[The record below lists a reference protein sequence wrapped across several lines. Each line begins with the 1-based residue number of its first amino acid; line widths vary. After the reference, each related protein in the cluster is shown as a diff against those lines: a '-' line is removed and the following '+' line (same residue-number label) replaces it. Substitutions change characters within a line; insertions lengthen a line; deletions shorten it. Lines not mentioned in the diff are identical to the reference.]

1 MSAARASKSFGSS
14 HKYQKLR
21 ANASLQVSTTMTLT
35 FVPSIRNECLKYSS
49 CHFPM
54 TKVTSEISVRLA
66 AQHTRLYAC
75 LQMPEGPVDDESAVM
90 RIFMTLLLGFESVER
105 VRL

>member
-1 MSAARASKSFGSS
+1 MSAARASNSFGSS
-14 HKYQKLR
+14 HKYHKLR
-21 ANASLQVSTTMTLT
+21 VTASLRVSIAMIFTLA
-35 FVPSIRNECLKYSS
+35 PSIRNECLKYSS

-54 TKVTSEISVRLA
+54 TKVSSEISLRLA

-90 RIFMTLLLGFESVER
+90 RIFITLLLRSESVER
-105 VRL
+105 VCL